1 MGMVEKEGRS
11 PVLHTNNPSTF
22 FFSSFFLL
30 LFSFFFFFFLP
41 TAEINARLMGKICEN
56 LPVTEGLKIELS
68 C

>member
-11 PVLHTNNPSTF
+11 PVLHTNIPSTF
-22 FFSSFFLL
+22 FFFFFFL
-30 LFSFFFFFFLP
+30 FFLFFFLP